1 MILAENAPIRVLVR
15 KHLDFKGTVDNRRY
29 LYFRLFSVLP
39 ISLIIWLQHLAA
51 QGGPSAV
58 EYTIAACVVAIIF
71 IPVDFSYMIRRYHDL
86 GKSGWYCII
95 NVLARNIWFAALA
108 VEIFLCWKEK
118 IE

>member
-1 MILAENAPIRVLVR
+1 MAVL
-15 KHLDFKGTVDNRRY
+15 L
-29 LYFRLFSVLP
+29 
-39 ISLIIWLQHLAA
+39 
-51 QGGPSAV
+51 
-58 EYTIAACVVAIIF
+58 

>member
-1 MILAENAPIRVLVR
+1 
-15 KHLDFKGTVDNRRY
+15 
-29 LYFRLFSVLP
+29 
-39 ISLIIWLQHLAA
+39 
-51 QGGPSAV
+51 
-58 EYTIAACVVAIIF
+58 
-71 IPVDFSYMIRRYHDL
+71 MIRRYHDL